1 MKIESECYQIMK
13 DNVSDLCHWPALCN
27 AGATMSS
34 PHRQTECFL
43 AVSHTRLQ
51 IAQTSFNTAPPS
63 YSFTPPLQHHPYRQA
78 PLRSVK
84 QQAHSVLSASSHHDD
99 SVETGVWAGRLLS
112 AALCSERKSCKKGK
126 ILPSFTTFSSFLLML
141 LNIGTPSRAST
152 APVVSLVD
160 YLCFY

>member
-51 IAQTSFNTAPPS
+51 IAQTSFNTAPPP
-63 YSFTPPLQHHPYRQA
+63 T
-78 PLRSVK
+78 RSPRPFNTTHIVK
-84 QQAHSVLSASSHHDD
+84 LHC
-99 SVETGVWAGRLLS
+99 
-112 AALCSERKSCKKGK
+112 AL
-126 ILPSFTTFSSFLLML
+126 
-141 LNIGTPSRAST
+141 
-152 APVVSLVD
+152 
-160 YLCFY
+160 